1 MELLFFCKKFKTNKK
16 LRTPVTSM
24 LLSVTVLTYLD
35 KNMLNDENLQEKYH
49 NYLSMDVL
57 VLKLKLQFRK
67 LEFKK

>member
-1 MELLFFCKKFKTNKK
+1 
-16 LRTPVTSM
+16 M

-35 KNMLNDENLQEKYH
+35 KNMLNDENLQEKYL

>member
-1 MELLFFCKKFKTNKK
+1 
-16 LRTPVTSM
+16 M

-57 VLKLKLQFRK
+57 VLTL
-67 LEFKK
+67 